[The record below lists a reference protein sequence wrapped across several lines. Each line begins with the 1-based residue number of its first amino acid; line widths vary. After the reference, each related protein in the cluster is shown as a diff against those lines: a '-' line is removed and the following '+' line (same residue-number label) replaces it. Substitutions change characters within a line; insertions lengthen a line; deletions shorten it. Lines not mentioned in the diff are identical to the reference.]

1 MAYSDAD
8 IDKIAEEAIAEST
21 RKEERRREMKSGQV
35 VKTLW
40 GDMKFVL
47 IVDLPADMPEDNFK
61 KRMHEY
67 GNILSEAFKEK

>member
-35 VKTLW
+35 IPTMW
-40 GDMKFVL
+40 GDMKIKL
-47 IVDLPADMPEDNFK
+47 IIDLPANMPEDSFK
-61 KRMHEY
+61 KQMEQY
-67 GNILSEAFKEK
+67 GNILAEVFREK